1 MIKSNLLI
9 EDFKNKKNSFA
20 EDFAIR
26 IHRSLSWLKRSET
39 EINDIDAKFI
49 FLWISFNAN
58 YSGLEGFS
66 EKSYAQNI
74 FNKFFEVLIKND
86 KDRYI
91 YDYIW
96 KKFNTSIKSV
106 LTNEFLLSSYW
117 KFHHSNP
124 KLWIEI
130 YEKEKKIVTKALS
143 DSNSLSIL
151 NIMFDRLYVLR
162 NQIFHGNATWNSQI
176 NRKQLEQCTDLL
188 GEIIPIFIVIM
199 IENPKVNWG
208 ELVVPVLSD

>member
-1 MIKSNLLI
+1 MIKSDLLI
-9 EDFKNKKNSFA
+9 ENFKNKKDGFA

-39 EINDIDAKFI
+39 ETNDIDAKFI

-58 YSGLEGFS
+58 YSGHEGFS

-74 FNKFFEVLIKND
+74 FNKFFEVLIEND

-106 LTNEFLLSSYW
+106 LTNEYLLSSYW
-117 KFHHSNP
+117 KFHKSNP

-130 YEKEKKIVTKALS
+130 YEKEKIVTKALS

-162 NQIFHGNATWNSQI
+162 NQIFHGNATWNSKV

-188 GEIIPIFIVIM
+188 SEIIPIFIVIM